1 MSELQELATV
11 VASVLGATLRI
22 SVPLVLCALAGVL
35 SERAGVIDIGLEGK
49 LLAAAFA
56 AAMAGAFGWP
66 AGAAL
71 LAAVAAGMALSAVH
85 GLACIRFRGDQIVSG
100 VAINILALGLT
111 AVIGLHLFQR
121 GGRTP
126 DVPPEGRF
134 GVLFDEAARAVQDWP
149 LIGPLLAE
157 ALLRHTLLT
166 WLAFAL
172 VPAVWWLLYRTRFG
186 LRLRAVGEN
195 PAMVDAAGISVAGLR
210 WRAVL
215 LAGVLCG
222 IGGAFLTLAQNA
234 SFTPGMSAGR
244 GFMALAAMV
253 FGHWH
258 PVRAL
263 WACLLFGLLDAVAIR
278 LQGTVL
284 PGLGA
289 VPVELI
295 QALPYLFTVVLLA
308 GFFGRAQAPAPLGQ
322 SFTKER

>member
-56 AAMAGAFGWP
+56 AAVAGAFGWP

-134 GVLFDEAARAVQDWP
+134 GVLFDGAARTVQDWP
-149 LIGPLLAE
+149 LVGPLLAE
-157 ALLRHTLLT
+157 ALLRQTLLA

-172 VPAVWWLLYRTRFG
+172 VPAVGWLLHRTRFG

-215 LAGVLCG
+215 LAGALCG
-222 IGGAFLTLAQNA
+222 IGGTFLALAQNA
-234 SFTPGMSAGR
+234 GFTPGMSAGR

-263 WACLLFGLLDAVAIR
+263 RACLLFGLLDAVAIR
-278 LQGTVL
+278 LQGTVI

-308 GFFGRAQAPAPLGQ
+308 GFLGRAEAPRALGRP
-322 SFTKER
+322 FAKER

>member
-1 MSELQELATV
+1 M
-11 VASVLGATLRI
+11 
-22 SVPLVLCALAGVL
+22 
-35 SERAGVIDIGLEGK
+35 
-49 LLAAAFA
+49 
-56 AAMAGAFGWP
+56 
-66 AGAAL
+66 
-71 LAAVAAGMALSAVH
+71 
-85 GLACIRFRGDQIVSG
+85 
-100 VAINILALGLT
+100 
-111 AVIGLHLFQR
+111 
-121 GGRTP
+121 
-126 DVPPEGRF
+126 
-134 GVLFDEAARAVQDWP
+134 
-149 LIGPLLAE
+149 
-157 ALLRHTLLT
+157 
-166 WLAFAL
+166 
-172 VPAVWWLLYRTRFG
+172 
-186 LRLRAVGEN
+186 
-195 PAMVDAAGISVAGLR
+195 
-210 WRAVL
+210 
-215 LAGVLCG
+215 LCG

-308 GFFGRAQAPAPLGQ
+308 GFFGRAQAPAALGQ

>member
-56 AAMAGAFGWP
+56 AAVAGAFGWP

-186 LRLRAVGEN
+186 LRLRAVG
-195 PAMVDAAGISVAGLR
+195 
-210 WRAVL
+210 
-215 LAGVLCG
+215 
-222 IGGAFLTLAQNA
+222 
-234 SFTPGMSAGR
+234 
-244 GFMALAAMV
+244 
-253 FGHWH
+253 
-258 PVRAL
+258 
-263 WACLLFGLLDAVAIR
+263 
-278 LQGTVL
+278 
-284 PGLGA
+284 
-289 VPVELI
+289 
-295 QALPYLFTVVLLA
+295 
-308 GFFGRAQAPAPLGQ
+308 
-322 SFTKER
+322 